1 MSFGKKLKQML
12 WYSFEFASAAFQSN
26 PASMQIYIS
35 MPFIFNELSVCMY
48 KIYESEKSLL
58 CIFNVDFGTWDP

>member
-12 WYSFEFASAAFQSN
+12 CRLFELSSAAFQSN

-35 MPFIFNELSVCMY
+35 MPFILNELNICMY
-48 KIYESEKSLL
+48 KIYESELEKRK
-58 CIFNVDFGTWDP
+58 IRTVHIQY

>member
-48 KIYESEKSLL
+48 KIYESE
-58 CIFNVDFGTWDP
+58 